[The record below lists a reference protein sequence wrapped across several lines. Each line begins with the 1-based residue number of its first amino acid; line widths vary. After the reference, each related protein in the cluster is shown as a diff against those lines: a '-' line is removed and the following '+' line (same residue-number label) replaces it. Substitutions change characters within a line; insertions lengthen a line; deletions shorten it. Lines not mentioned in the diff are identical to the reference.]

1 MAVDHPTS
9 GAGSKP
15 GALPPAYLFPGQ
27 GAQSVGMAD
36 RLLALSDRARRVFAR
51 GREVLG
57 FEIERICREGPEEE
71 LNLTRVSQPAIFIH
85 SMALLEA
92 AHERSGAAGAF
103 GEGFPAS
110 AAAGL
115 SLGEYSA
122 LVFAGSLDFET
133 ALSIV
138 AVRGRYMQD
147 ACDRQPGG
155 MVSILGLSEAKVLA
169 AVGKGRALGPIGIA
183 NYNAP
188 NQLVISGAKEALD
201 AAAAAAKELGA
212 RRAIP
217 LRVAGAYHSPL
228 MASATEKLAPLIRR
242 AAIRAPRLPFFPNVL
257 GEEIRD
263 PEAIRDCLIRQ
274 VESPVRWEMTLRAVA
289 ARGIDRALEVGPG
302 RVLAGLARSTDCGI
316 AVTSSAEDEE
326 TFLGNIP

>member
-1 MAVDHPTS
+1 MSADHRTA
-9 GAGSKP
+9 GAGPSP
-15 GALPPAYLFPGQ
+15 GSGPSAYLFPGQ
-27 GAQSVGMAD
+27 GAQSAGMAD
-36 RLLALSDRARRVFAR
+36 RLLALSARARRVFAR
-51 GREVLG
+51 GREVLD
-57 FEIERICREGPEEE
+57 FDIERICREGPDEEI
-71 LNLTRVSQPAIFIH
+71 NSTRVSQPAIFLH

-92 AHERSGAAGAF
+92 AHERSGAPGAF
-103 GEGFPAS
+103 GEAFPAA

-138 AVRGRYMQD
+138 AVRGRYMQE
-147 ACDRQPGG
+147 ACDCEPGG
-155 MVSILGLSEAKVLA
+155 MVSILGLSEAKVLE
-169 AVGKGRALGPIGIA
+169 AVDQGRAFGPIGIA

-188 NQLVISGAKEALD
+188 NQLVISGAKEALE
-201 AAAAAAKELGA
+201 AAVAAAKELGA

-242 AAIRAPRLPFFPNVL
+242 ATIRAPRLPFFPNVL

-263 PEAIRDCLIRQ
+263 PEAIRDSLIRQ
-274 VESPVRWEMTLRAVA
+274 VESSVRWEMTIRAIA
-289 ARGIDRALEVGPG
+289 ARGIDRALEIGPG

-316 AVTSSAEDEE
+316 AVISSAEDEE
-326 TFLGNIP
+326 AFLKMIP